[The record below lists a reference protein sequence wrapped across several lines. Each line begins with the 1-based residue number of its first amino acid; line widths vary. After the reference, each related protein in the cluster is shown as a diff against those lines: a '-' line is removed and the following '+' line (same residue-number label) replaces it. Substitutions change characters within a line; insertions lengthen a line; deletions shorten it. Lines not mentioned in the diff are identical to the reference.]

1 MGQTIVTILSACKAR
16 HGRRWEWGL
25 RQGGPYHRR
34 MPHLRDVL
42 SSSFFG
48 PLVLAPGQKT
58 TPRAQ
63 RGRNFYPTLVHWYE
77 SARFMPHRPDLRD
90 LVLHYPTAKEVR
102 KLAKANEAV
111 WRSDWNLVSP
121 RILTL
126 GLCLLALEG
135 SCPGLQTCEAPELSA
150 ALEPLGLPQ
159 SITDGCVDRFLAW
172 RSGPKIGVYGAHS
185 APEAIVGRKL
195 ASVVSN
201 RPDWTLVSLCNSRT
215 SWRVHDWA
223 LSLYLPVRYVG
234 DVNSRMSAG
243 LGRQLVDSVDK
254 LVVFEQRGDRKADA
268 VLQYARAQKKPVALE
283 LYTARDASAG
293 SLIS

>member
-1 MGQTIVTILSACKAR
+1 M
-16 HGRRWEWGL
+16 
-25 RQGGPYHRR
+25 
-34 MPHLRDVL
+34 RDLL

-48 PLVLAPGQKT
+48 PFVLAPGQKAAS
-58 TPRAQ
+58 RAP
-63 RGRNFYPTLVHWYE
+63 RGRNFYPTLAHWYE

-90 LVLHYPTAKEVR
+90 LVLQYPTAKEAR
-102 KLAKANEAV
+102 KLAKANESV

-126 GLCLLALEG
+126 GLCLLVLEG
-135 SCPGLQTCEAPELSA
+135 SYPDLQTCGADDLKA
-150 ALEPLGLPQ
+150 ALAPMALAP
-159 SITDGCVDRFLAW
+159 SILDGCVLRFIEW
-172 RSGPKIGVYGAHS
+172 RAGPKIAVYGAHA
-185 APEAIVGRKL
+185 APESIVGRKL

-201 RPDWTLVSLCNSRT
+201 RPDWTLVSLCNSHT

-234 DVNSRMSAG
+234 ETTSRMSAG

-254 LVVFEQRGDRKADA
+254 LVVFEQRGERKADTI
-268 VLQYARAQKKPVALE
+268 LQYARSQKKPIALD
-283 LYTARDASAG
+283 LYNARDASAG

>member
-1 MGQTIVTILSACKAR
+1 
-16 HGRRWEWGL
+16 
-25 RQGGPYHRR
+25 
-34 MPHLRDVL
+34 
-42 SSSFFG
+42 
-48 PLVLAPGQKT
+48 
-58 TPRAQ
+58 
-63 RGRNFYPTLVHWYE
+63 
-77 SARFMPHRPDLRD
+77 MPHRPDLRD
-90 LVLHYPTAKEVR
+90 LVLQYPTAKEVR
-102 KLAKANEAV
+102 KLAKANEPV

-126 GLCLLALEG
+126 GLCLLALER
-135 SCPGLQTCEAPELSA
+135 SCPVLDTCEAPDLSA
-150 ALEPLGLPQ
+150 ALVPLGLPE
-159 SITDGCVDRFLAW
+159 SITVGCVERFLAW

-223 LSLYLPVRYVG
+223 LSLYLPVLYVG
-234 DVNSRMSAG
+234 DTGSRMTSG

-254 LVVFEQRGDRKADA
+254 LVVFEQRGERKADA
-268 VLQYARAQKKPVALE
+268 ILQYARAQKKPVALE
-283 LYTARDASAG
+283 LYTARDATAG

>member
-1 MGQTIVTILSACKAR
+1 MKTTFSSCRAR
-16 HGRRWEWGL
+16 HGRRWEWARDGVRL
-25 RQGGPYHRR
+25 YHQR
-34 MPHLRDVL
+34 MPHLRELL

-48 PLVLAPGQKT
+48 PLVLAPGQKSA
-58 TPRAQ
+58 PRAQ

-90 LVLHYPTAKEVR
+90 LVLQYPTAKEVR

-126 GLCLLALEG
+126 GLCLLVLEG
-135 SCPGLQTCEAPELSA
+135 SCPVLEACDAPELSA

-159 SITDGCVDRFLAW
+159 TITEGCVERFLAW
-172 RSGPKIGVYGAHS
+172 RAGPKIGVYGAHS
-185 APEAIVGRKL
+185 APESIVGRKL

-234 DVNSRMSAG
+234 NTDSRMTSA
-243 LGRQLVDSVDK
+243 LGRQLVASVDK
-254 LVVFEQRGDRKADA
+254 LVVFEQRGERKADA
-268 VLQYARAQKKPVALE
+268 ILQYARSLKKPVALE
-283 LYTARDASAG
+283 LYTAREANAG